1 MSRHTLYLEGW
12 QRQSNWGWDP
22 GQNVWYAQ
30 LWVDGT
36 EPGGDDGHDAPALWL
51 TPPSY
56 VITQRQ
62 RLAGYI
68 ADFLDIDVKVVL
80 LAFLDSYESQWQI
93 YVARTIGSL
102 SHRSL
107 RNVPT
112 RPSAQCASK
121 LTGLP
126 KGP

>member
-12 QRQSNWGWDP
+12 QHQSNWGWDP

-36 EPGGDDGHDAPALWL
+36 EPGGGDEHDAPALWL

-62 RLAGYI
+62 RLAGHI
-68 ADFLDIDVKVVL
+68 ADFLDVDVRIVL
-80 LAFLDSYESQWQI
+80 VAFLDSYESQWQI
-93 YVARTIGSL
+93 YGGENDWEPEPPLTTERIHSAIRTVRFQIDW
-102 SHRSL
+102 
-107 RNVPT
+107 PT
-112 RPSAQCASK
+112 
-121 LTGLP
+121 
-126 KGP
+126 